1 VEPFVKAERRK
12 QVFLAWVLLLVM
24 LPFFVVKIA
33 HRHELKE
40 TTCCT
45 ASHTEKGDTHSQHPD
60 HCLIC
65 NFFLSPFLESHS
77 LDLHFI
83 LTLSPVE
90 RMTTPNGKAFQ
101 LSYSPNLRAPPVA

>member
-1 VEPFVKAERRK
+1 MKAERRK
-12 QVFLAWVLLLVM
+12 QVFLAWLLLLVM

-40 TTCCT
+40 VTCCT
-45 ASHTEKGDTHSQHPD
+45 ASHADEGEEHSQNPD

-83 LTLSPVE
+83 LALSPVE
-90 RMTTPNGKAFQ
+90 RITFPGKKVFQ
-101 LSYSPNLRAPPVA
+101 LSYSPNLRAPPACC